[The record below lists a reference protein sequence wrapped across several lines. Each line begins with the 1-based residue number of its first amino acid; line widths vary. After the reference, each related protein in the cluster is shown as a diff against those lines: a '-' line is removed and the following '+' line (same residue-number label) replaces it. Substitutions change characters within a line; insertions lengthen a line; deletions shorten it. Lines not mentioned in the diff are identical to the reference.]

1 MTDLGPDRF
10 PRKRLERLEKHLDAS
25 NGFEVQALA
34 LGSHSKMVTETRV
47 AGFAELLF
55 AKRVGLAEREPQIP

>member
-1 MTDLGPDRF
+1 
-10 PRKRLERLEKHLDAS
+10 LEKHLDAS